1 MEKLTLKAA
10 RVNAG
15 MTQAEAAE
23 KIGVSTNTL
32 CAYERGTTFPDVR
45 VLKRIED
52 VYGVE
57 YKNIIFLPGE
67 PI

>member
-10 RVNAG
+10 RVNAH

-52 VYGVE
+52 VYGIE
-57 YKNIIFLPGE
+57 YRNLIFLE
-67 PI
+67 DITV

>member
-15 MTQAEAAE
+15 LTQVEAAK
-23 KIGVSTNTL
+23 KIGISDATL
-32 CAYERGTTFPDVR
+32 LNYEKGRAVPDVR

>member
-15 MTQAEAAE
+15 LTQAEAAA

-52 VYGVE
+52 AYGVE
-57 YKNIIFLPGE
+57 YRNLIFLQE
-67 PI
+67 DPI

>member
-1 MEKLTLKAA
+1 MALTLKAA

-15 MTQAEAAE
+15 YTQAEAA
-23 KIGVSTNTL
+23 KQIGISPATL
-32 CAYERGTTFPDVR
+32 FNYENGTSYPDIP
-45 VLKRIED
+45 VLKRIEK

-57 YKNIIFLPGE
+57 YKDIFFLGVD

>member
-1 MEKLTLKAA
+1 MALTLKAA

-15 MTQAEAAE
+15 LTQAEAA
-23 KIGVSTNTL
+23 KQIGISTATL
-32 CAYERGTTFPDVR
+32 FNYENGTSYPDVP
-45 VLKRIED
+45 VLKRIEQ

-57 YKNIIFLPGE
+57 YKNIFFLGID

>member
-15 MTQAEAAE
+15 LTQAEAAD
-23 KIGVSTNTL
+23 KIGVSVQTIFN
-32 CAYERGTTFPDVR
+32 YEKGRAFPDVR

-52 VYGVE
+52 VYGIE
-57 YKNIIFLPGE
+57 YRNLIFLEDIPV
-67 PI
+67 

>member
-10 RVNAG
+10 RVNKG
-15 MTQAEAAE
+15 FTQAEAAA

-52 VYGVE
+52 AYGVE
-57 YKNIIFLPGE
+57 YKNLIFLQE
-67 PI
+67 DPI

>member
-10 RVNAG
+10 RVNKG
-15 MTQAEAAE
+15 FTQTEAAA

-57 YKNIIFLPGE
+57 YKNLIFLQE
-67 PI
+67 DPI

>member
-10 RVNAG
+10 RVNKG
-15 MTQAEAAE
+15 FTQAEAAA

-52 VYGVE
+52 VYGIE
-57 YKNIIFLPGE
+57 YRNLIFLEDIPV
-67 PI
+67 